1 MAFKDNKSKYVE
13 HLVTKWLSLSFL
25 GSHMNLP
32 PEEVLSLVISR
43 LSDIPSRLLHLL
55 NIMCRRVML
64 AQLDADQITRI
75 NSKVQNI
82 EVICPVIEGQMTKW
96 IEILLVSERKLR
108 ERHISFSFS
117 AVKTAMS
124 HLEEPP
130 SQPGRWYPV
139 GLAQMEQWVALNQE
153 HIRDQLKFIVSKVT
167 HEKRYCDN
175 FISLPLFQGT
185 FYTRLKTD
193 NTSEMWYC
201 GLEVGTD

>member
-1 MAFKDNKSKYVE
+1 
-13 HLVTKWLSLSFL
+13 
-25 GSHMNLP
+25 MNLP
-32 PEEVLSLVISR
+32 PEEVLSRVISR

-82 EVICPVIEGQMTKW
+82 EVVCPVIEEQMIKW
-96 IEILLVSERKLR
+96 IEILLVSERELR
-108 ERHISFSFS
+108 ERHIGFSFS

-124 HLEEPP
+124 HPEEPP

-139 GLAQMEQWVALNQE
+139 GLAQMEQWVALNQK

-175 FISLPLFQGT
+175 FVTLPLFQGT
-185 FYTRLKTD
+185 FYTRPK
-193 NTSEMWYC
+193 MWYC
-201 GLEVGTD
+201 RLEVGID